1 MCLSSFLDIAVSIFD
16 FAPYYA
22 EFDRILNSSYLKSVV
37 FLIDIYIP
45 WSKFYMSGNWM
56 YSSICRFKSYFIYGT
71 YM

>member
-1 MCLSSFLDIAVSIFD
+1 MSSAYLYHGNSFCVMCLSSFLDIAVSIFD

-45 WSKFYMSGNWM
+45 WSKFYMSGN
-56 YSSICRFKSYFIYGT
+56 
-71 YM
+71 